1 MTYRQILKQF
11 GFERVTGKDRV
22 KGIINF
28 THPKYDWYAEIIKY
42 EYSTSCWIVGG
53 KIRNSSYYP
62 RGCHCD
68 TPKDLME
75 ELHKAENYIKQRINL
90 IKRKD

>member
-11 GFERVTGKDRV
+11 GFERITGKDRV
-22 KGIINF
+22 NGRINF

-42 EYSTSCWIVGG
+42 EYSTSCWIVGK
-53 KIRNSSYYP
+53 KIKQSIHYP
-62 RGCHCD
+62 GGCYCD

-75 ELHKAENYIKQRINL
+75 ELQKAKIK
-90 IKRKD
+90 IKRKG